1 MLVLVGT
8 TLSVSVAMQPSP
20 SMCLCSTLAGT
31 LYMLVMLRFLVQIM
45 G

>member
-8 TLSVSVAMQPSP
+8 MLSVRVAMQPSP

-31 LYMLVMLRFLVQIM
+31 LYVLVVLTFLVQIM